1 MASYVLVP
9 GAGGNAWYWH
19 RVTPRLRALGHDVVA
34 VDLPA
39 ADEGAGLYDYVDV
52 IDAVVAP
59 RRDVV
64 LVAQSM
70 GGLSAS
76 AVCGQASVDL
86 LVLVAPMIPAPGETG
101 GDWWVN
107 TGQPQAAA
115 ALAHQEGRSVDDE
128 IDAEEIFLHDLP
140 SDVRAEAMR
149 QPFEQSGRPF
159 GDPWPLR
166 EWPEVETR
174 VVAATRDRL
183 FPLEFMRDLS
193 RKRLG
198 VDPDEIESG
207 HLVALSRPDDLVEML
222 EGYRTELGIG

>member
-9 GAGGNAWYWH
+9 GAGGNAKYWY
-19 RVTPRLRALGHDVVA
+19 RVTPRLTALGHDVVA

-39 ADEGAGLYDYVDV
+39 ADERAGLYDYIDV
-52 IDAVVAP
+52 IDDVVAP

-76 AVCGQASVDL
+76 AVCARTPVDL

-107 TGQPQAAA
+107 TRQPQAAA
-115 ALAHQEGRSVDDE
+115 ALAHQEGRSVDGELDP
-128 IDAEEIFLHDLP
+128 EEIFLHDLP
-140 SDVRAEAMR
+140 SDVRDEAMR
-149 QPFEQSGRPF
+149 HPVEQSGRPF

-166 EWPEVETR
+166 EWPDVETR
-174 VVAATRDRL
+174 VVAGTRDRL

-198 VDPDEIESG
+198 LEADEIDSG
-207 HLVALSRPDDLVEML
+207 HLVALSRPAELVEML
-222 EGYRTELGIG
+222 ERYRTELGIG

>member
-1 MASYVLVP
+1 MANYVLVP

-39 ADEGAGLYDYVDV
+39 ADESAGLSDYMDV
-52 IDAVVAP
+52 IEAVVAL

-70 GGLSAS
+70 GCLSAS
-76 AVCGQASVDL
+76 AVCGRAPVDL

-115 ALAHQEGRSVDDE
+115 ALAHQEGRSVDD
-128 IDAEEIFLHDLP
+128 DLDPEEIFLHDLP
-140 SDVRAEAMR
+140 SEVRAEAMR
-149 QPFEQSGRPF
+149 HPVDQAGRPF
-159 GDPWPLR
+159 GDPWPLK
-166 EWPEVETR
+166 EWPDVETR
-174 VVAATRDRL
+174 VVAGTRDRL

-193 RKRLG
+193 CKRLG
-198 VDPDEIESG
+198 LDPDEIDSG
-207 HLVALSRPDDLVEML
+207 HLVALSRPDELVEML
-222 EGYRTELGIG
+222 ERYRTELGIG

>member
-39 ADEGAGLYDYVDV
+39 ADEGAGLSDYVDV

-76 AVCGQASVDL
+76 AVCDRASVDL

-115 ALAHQEGRSVDDE
+115 ALAHQEGRTMEDE
-128 IDAEEIFLHDLP
+128 FDAEEIFLHDLP

-149 QPFEQSGRPF
+149 HPVEQSGRPF

-198 VDPDEIESG
+198 LDPDEIESG
-207 HLVALSRPDDLVEML
+207 HLVALSRPGELVEML
-222 EGYRTELGIG
+222 ERYRTELGIG

>member
-1 MASYVLVP
+1 M
-9 GAGGNAWYWH
+9 N
-19 RVTPRLRALGHDVVA
+19 
-34 VDLPA
+34 
-39 ADEGAGLYDYVDV
+39 DYVDV
-52 IDAVVAP
+52 IDAVVAL

-70 GGLSAS
+70 GALSAS
-76 AVCGQASVDL
+76 AVCGGTAVDL
-86 LVLVAPMIPAPGETG
+86 LVLVAPMIPAAGETG

-115 ALAHQEGRSVDDE
+115 ALARQEGRSVDGE
-128 IDAEEIFLHDLP
+128 LDAEEIFLHDLP

-149 QPFEQSGRPF
+149 HPVEQSGRPF

-174 VVAATRDRL
+174 VLAATKDRL

-198 VDPDEIESG
+198 LDPDEIESG
-207 HLVALSRPDDLVEML
+207 HLVALSRPDELVGML
-222 EGYRTELGIG
+222 ERYRTELGID